1 MEQYYYNH
9 MNKAQQAAY
18 HSILSGVKNLADE
31 FQIPA
36 LEGEELYN
44 VFFQMRLDHPEIF
57 WVSSYKYRYYKDSPN
72 LIFIP
77 EYLFDKKKICEHQK
91 AMTARV
97 EKLIRPAKNWLKLS
111 CFNIQSATI
120 ISKHIKTISKIFI

>member
-44 VFFQMRLDHPEIF
+44 VFFQMRLDHRGMCYHRI
-57 WVSSYKYRYYKDSPN
+57 
-72 LIFIP
+72 
-77 EYLFDKKKICEHQK
+77 
-91 AMTARV
+91 
-97 EKLIRPAKNWLKLS
+97 
-111 CFNIQSATI
+111 
-120 ISKHIKTISKIFI
+120 HIVLHMVRK

>member
-77 EYLFDKKKICEHQK
+77 EYLFH
-91 AMTARV
+91 
-97 EKLIRPAKNWLKLS
+97 
-111 CFNIQSATI
+111 IQ
-120 ISKHIKTISKIFI
+120 KTIVPAVYCI